1 MADHTVEEL
10 VVALAEQKSAD
21 ALELLADAL
30 ELLADEDEDKLV
42 AVVPEEC
49 LGLDLAKVTTLTAA
63 DLEL

>member
-21 ALELLADAL
+21 ALELLV
-30 ELLADEDEDKLV
+30 DEHEDKLV

>member
-10 VVALAEQKSAD
+10 VVALAEQKS
-21 ALELLADAL
+21 ADAL